1 MARKTAKKVDLNAIK
16 ARLAD
21 PDPAP
26 EPEERE
32 REKGPGIRPE
42 TMRMARQYEAEVAE
56 MAAAAEQERVELGEL
71 PEGAVS
77 DEEAAAA
84 KDPTSYRGTS
94 SDNRR
99 VRLAVEAQCGEMD
112 FADLVLT
119 GRVRQ
124 HVPVLPGKIEFE
136 YQSLT
141 GVEDFWVESNAQMES
156 NTEWG
161 VRSWV
166 VYARLSMQ
174 LISVNG
180 KSLPSHL
187 NKDGEVDRKAFDAKL
202 KSVMRYGSKVLDV
215 AVTNVGWFNSRV
227 DGIFQ
232 DDFEALGNG

>member
-1 MARKTAKKVDLNAIK
+1 MVNKTGKKVDLDAVK
-16 ARLAD
+16 ARLAE
-21 PDPAP
+21 P
-26 EPEERE
+26 EPQNEAPVGKK
-32 REKGPGIRPE
+32 KGPGIRPE
-42 TMRMARQYEAEVAE
+42 TMQMAAQYERE
-56 MAAAAEQERVELGEL
+56 AAQMAAEQERVEVGEL
-71 PEGAVS
+71 PEGVVS
-77 DEEAAAA
+77 DEEAAAE
-84 KDPTSYRGTS
+84 KDPTNYRGTA

-99 VRLAVEAQCGEMD
+99 VRMAVEKQCGEMD

-141 GVEDFWVESNAQMES
+141 GVEDFWVESNAQMEA

-166 VYARLSMQ
+166 VYARLTMQ
-174 LISVNG
+174 LTNVNG
-180 KSLPSHL
+180 KSLPNHL
-187 NKDGEVDRKAFDAKL
+187 GKDGEVDRKAFDAKL
-202 KSVMRYGSKVLDV
+202 KAVMRYGSKVLDV